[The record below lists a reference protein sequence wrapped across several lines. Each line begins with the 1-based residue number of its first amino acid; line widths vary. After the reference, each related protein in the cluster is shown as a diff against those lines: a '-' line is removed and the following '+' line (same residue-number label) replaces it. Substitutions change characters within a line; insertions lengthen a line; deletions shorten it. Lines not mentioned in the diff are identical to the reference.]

1 MAEDK
6 IVTKKTAAKK
16 AVSKKTVTKKAAAV
30 ESDATAPA
38 KTTADPVAK
47 KTSAKPNGKKASAAP
62 TPAPTLAPAP
72 APAPASQAPAASSKA
87 APKVPAEP
95 PRAGRL
101 HKLANVSPEKRTK
114 MIEEAAYYRAEKRN
128 FAPGHEAA
136 DWAAA
141 EKEID
146 ELIGRARQ
154 MTGH

>member
-30 ESDATAPA
+30 ESDATASA
-38 KTTADPVAK
+38 GATAEPVAK
-47 KTSAKPNGKKASAAP
+47 KTSTKPNSKKTAADAVPSPSATVETSATGKAGAKSP
-62 TPAPTLAPAP
+62 M
-72 APAPASQAPAASSKA
+72 
-87 APKVPAEP
+87 EP

-101 HKLANVSPEKRTK
+101 HKLANVSPEKRIK
-114 MIEEAAYYRAEKRN
+114 MVEEAAYYRAEKRN